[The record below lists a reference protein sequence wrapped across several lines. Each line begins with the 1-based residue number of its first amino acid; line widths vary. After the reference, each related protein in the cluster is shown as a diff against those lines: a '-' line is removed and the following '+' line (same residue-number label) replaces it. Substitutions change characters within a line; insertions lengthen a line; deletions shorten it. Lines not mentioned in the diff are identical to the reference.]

1 VIILWSKSNIRHLGE
16 RILEEISS
24 ENENIINWKNWLREY
39 NFFPEYLDDP
49 YAWLTDVLALKSVNS
64 GNYGVGSILVS
75 SRDEIAAMGH
85 NLVYSPYFRSDLH
98 AEMVTVNYF
107 EKKNPQITTLKE
119 YTFYTSL
126 ESCPMCLVRLI
137 SAGINRVCYVSSD
150 PIGGMVNSISLL
162 PPLWK
167 ELSESQIFTEAHC
180 SGELSSAA
188 TEIMLINAN
197 ELLEILRKRR
207 K

>member
-1 VIILWSKSNIRHLGE
+1 MRSKGSIRDLGD
-16 RILEEISS
+16 RILDKIGSQS
-24 ENENIINWKNWLREY
+24 ENIINWKNWLQEY
-39 NFFPEYLDDP
+39 RFFPEYPADP
-49 YAWLTDVLALKSVNS
+49 YAWLTDVLALRSVNS
-64 GNYGVGSILVS
+64 GNYGVGSILVGA
-75 SRDEIAAMGH
+75 DGEIVAMGH

-107 EKKNPQITTLKE
+107 EKENPQITTLNE
-119 YTFYTSL
+119 YSLYTSL

-137 SAGINRVCYVSSD
+137 SAGINRVFYVSPD
-150 PIGGMVNSISLL
+150 PIGGMVNAISLL

-167 ELSESQIFTEAHC
+167 ELSAPQVFTKARC
-180 SGELSSAA
+180 SGELSNAA

-207 K
+207 E